1 MNTFCLF
8 LQIFFCTGQYGDVFT
23 FYGSSQQINNG
34 KFYQFVT
41 NIVCPYTF
49 SIFSFPTRW
58 NGTRL
63 WNFHG
68 MALKSIYTKTK
79 ITLHFTKL
87 CFFANSKSKMA
98 DSGNIAYLTHK
109 YFFLKNYWTHW
120 SKCIADIS
128 INSLYSACPYHTHG
142 LSHFGNTNLIAKSW
156 FLFLSDTKFQD
167 AIFSIAQCVGIRQ

>member
-1 MNTFCLF
+1 MEVVNRLTTVSFINLSPTSSVRTHLAYLVF
-8 LQIFFCTGQYGDVFT
+8 LQGEMVPDW
-23 FYGSSQQINNG
+23 
-34 KFYQFVT
+34 
-41 NIVCPYTF
+41 NI
-49 SIFSFPTRW
+49 
-58 NGTRL
+58 
-63 WNFHG
+63 HG

-87 CFFANSKSKMA
+87 CFCANSKSKMA

-109 YFFLKNYWTHW
+109 YILIKNYWTHW
-120 SKCIADIS
+120 SKCIAEIS

-142 LSHFGNTNLIAKSW
+142 LSHFENTNLIAKSW